1 MEFIPEKYLV
11 TAGGRIK
18 CVRCKAFLK
27 KHQRQCL
34 RPAIKNKTCCSKH
47 GGKSTGPRTQEGIER
62 IRKAHLKDG
71 NETLAAK
78 EQRSKKSAELQA
90 LEQAMFLL
98 KMASGPRSRGRK
110 SRFYKEIKS
119 VSEIKRLLN
128 LNKIC

>member
-1 MEFIPEKYLV
+1 MTYTPEKYLV

-34 RPAIKNKTCCSKH
+34 RPAIKNKTCCKFH

-62 IRKAHLKDG
+62 IRQTHLKTG

-78 EQRSKKSAELQA
+78 EQRSKQILRIQM
-90 LEQAMFLL
+90 LEQSLYLL
-98 KMASGPRSRGRK
+98 NMTKAARTRGPKAKGFK
-110 SRFYKEIKS
+110 TIKS
-119 VSEIKRLLN
+119 VNEIKKVLDGN
-128 LNKIC
+128 